1 MKDMV
6 KGIQQKIDQIEAE
19 ISKLYG
25 NRKVLLESIEIFGG
39 AAEISPVEE
48 SKEKKASVKVKPPTV
63 KADKTGKV
71 KFLPYLR
78 GLLENNQ
85 GKEYDVKQ
93 IYEYAQKGIDKGII
107 SSGAK
112 KVNDAVSAGL
122 CSLAGRG
129 IITKFKG
136 EDGRNIYVY
145 NGTPKSKKQIK
156 EETEVSSF
164 SNNLLQEA
172 ILSISKDHSYTPEE
186 LIQRIRTGNDF
197 LEISKNLNGTLKD
210 SVLSEINILLE
221 QNMLDQDI
229 NSKKIININ

>member
-25 NRKVLLESIEIFGG
+25 DRKVLLESIEIFGG

-48 SKEKKASVKVKPPTV
+48 SKEYKTPAKVKPATV

-71 KFLPYLR
+71 KFLPYIREILQS
-78 GLLENNQ
+78 NP
-85 GKEYDVKQ
+85 GKEYEIKQ
-93 IYEYAQKGIDKGII
+93 VCAIAQKAIEKGLIT
-107 SSGAK
+107 SGAK
-112 KVNDAVSAGL
+112 KVNDAVCAGL

-129 IITKFKG
+129 IISKFKG
-136 EDGRNIYVY
+136 EYGRNIYVY

-156 EETEVSSF
+156 EETEIPPF
-164 SNNLLQEA
+164 NNNLLQEA
-172 ILSISKDHSYTPEE
+172 ILSVTKDHSYTPEE
-186 LIQRIRTGNDF
+186 LTQRIRTGNDF

-210 SVLSEINILLE
+210 SVLSEIKILIE

-229 NSKKIININ
+229 SSNKIININ